1 MSGRTRTCGDA
12 LTVKRSAL
20 CKNDRLE
27 PANNTRRARISAAAE
42 QRRVNREEN
51 LMFAVQDVRRYC
63 AEWVVMPLQDNRTW
77 LADNVVPRS
86 AASRDAF

>member
-1 MSGRTRTCGDA
+1 MSGKTRTYGDA

-27 PANNTRRARISAAAE
+27 PANNTSRARISAAAE

-51 LMFAVQDVRRYC
+51 LMFAVSRCQTLLRRVGSDVSRR
-63 AEWVVMPLQDNRTW
+63 
-77 LADNVVPRS
+77 
-86 AASRDAF
+86 